1 MINFSTSIKL
11 FFLGL
16 LETDQQ
22 DKDNFFKFSLSILF
36 IILILI
42 LVNFVIYSFYP
53 DNIET
58 LTMQAKELIMERD
71 HHWIKPE
78 PVEQFQILTSLI
90 LTPLLIF
97 CSLKVC
103 SSRFFNRIAI
113 TNSIHYINVALS
125 FSFLAILFYLSFKL
139 IDPNS
144 WRPEPLYGI
153 RKYFEDMTS
162 ELRFLIT
169 LIIFPVIAYIIFN
182 GVPKNY
188 NKFINWFL
196 YFLILF
202 FLLMMFFLSICNS
215 GTYLGTEQNLN
226 AVLYSISQVQ
236 QGKVMLSDFTA
247 QYGLYPHFLYPLFKL
262 INVNV
267 VSFSATMAGLTVA
280 SYSLIFFGLR
290 KIISNNLVVFFSFI
304 AIIYFSYFTSFFN
317 GPWIDIAYAS
327 NPIRRIFPALII
339 FFGFSYILNPKKILY
354 LLIIFLSSLSILWNF
369 ESGLI
374 CFLSFYIYVLYEK
387 IAVKNLRSYAL
398 SFIRHSV
405 ISASILTLTFFLYSI
420 LIYLQ
425 SDSFPN
431 WSLFLK
437 FQNLFGMTG
446 YSSIPMPIFHLWNLV
461 FLVYLYGIYIG
472 LDSILSNK
480 KNILDRAAFFIAIF
494 GLGISTYYF
503 NRSHDTTLLSI
514 VYPSFILLAIY
525 LSKALDH
532 KYRGNVFKI
541 KNFLSVLV
549 ISFVLVVIFVQM
561 LQPIKLF
568 NIVAARTQ
576 DIISNTIESRYLS
589 DGIALINS
597 NALPNENII
606 ILAAEEKHGWGTE
619 GPDGILHLE
628 TKTSSPFS
636 IGGSTELMIKSDWE
650 MLNHSLANNISHK
663 AFIDFTG
670 QTKYHPLMKIIEDNY
685 YLDDWLGN
693 WRMFVP
699 KKYKS
704 ISQSNI
710 KATASYSA
718 FCQKNSRKC
727 KSTINN
733 SDSIENFPKSSKYIK
748 IDINLSDSI
757 TIQSIM
763 LHLTNDLKY
772 AGTLTTLPYDGLWNI
787 GILDSKDSLFTNTD
801 DRSEQLN
808 YKANK
813 KFSILIPDTADYM
826 DKCNPFIIKLIYND
840 NKELKVRATCK

>member
-1 MINFSTSIKL
+1 MLNFSNTIKL

-22 DKDNFFKFSLSILF
+22 EKDSFFKYSLSMLF
-36 IILILI
+36 TIIILII
-42 LVNFVIYSFYP
+42 INFVVYSFYP
-53 DNIET
+53 DNIEA
-58 LTMQAKELIMERD
+58 LTTQAKQLIHERG
-71 HHWIKPE
+71 HHWINPE
-78 PVEQFQILTSLI
+78 PVEQFQILVSLI
-90 LTPLLIF
+90 FTPLLIV
-97 CSLKVC
+97 CSLKIC
-103 SSRFFNRIAI
+103 SSKFFNRISI
-113 TNSIHYINVALS
+113 TDTMHYLNVALW
-125 FSFLAILFYLSFKL
+125 FCFLGILFYLSFKI

-153 RKYFEDMTS
+153 RKFFDDITS

-169 LIIFPVIAYIIFN
+169 LIIFPPIAYFIFN
-182 GVPKNY
+182 GIPKKY

-196 YFLILF
+196 CSLILF

-226 AVLYSISQVQ
+226 AVLYSVSQVQ

-262 INVNV
+262 INVNL
-267 VSFSATMAGLTVA
+267 VSFSVTMAGLTVA

-290 KIISNNLVVFFSFI
+290 KIISNNLIVFLSFI
-304 AIIYFSYFTSFFN
+304 AIIYFSYFSSFFN
-317 GPWIDIAYAS
+317 GPWIDVAFAS

-369 ESGLI
+369 ESGII

-387 IAVKNLRSYAL
+387 LEVKNLKIYAS

-425 SDSFPN
+425 SGIFPN
-431 WSLFLK
+431 WSLFLRY
-437 FQNLFGMTG
+437 QNLYGMTG
-446 YSSIPMPIFHLWNLV
+446 FSSIPMPIFHLWNLV

-472 LDSILSNK
+472 MNSILNNK
-480 KNILDRAAFFIAIF
+480 KNVLDRAAFFLAIF

-503 NRSHDTTLLSI
+503 NRSHDTNLLSI
-514 VYPSFILLAIY
+514 LYPSLILLAIY
-525 LSKALDH
+525 LSKVLDINN
-532 KYRGNVFKI
+532 KANVLKI
-541 KNFLSVLV
+541 KNFLLVLV
-549 ISFVLVVIFVQM
+549 ISFVLVVIFVQI
-561 LQPIKLF
+561 LQPIKLL
-568 NIVAARTQ
+568 NIVATRTQ
-576 DIISNTIESRYLS
+576 DIISDKIDSAFLS
-589 DGIALINS
+589 DGIELINS
-597 NALPNENII
+597 NTLPNEQII
-606 ILAAEEKHGWGTE
+606 ILAAEEKVGWGTE

-636 IGGSTELMIKSDWE
+636 LGGSTELIIRSDWD
-650 MLNHSLANNISHK
+650 LFHRSLANNISHK

-670 QTKYHPLMKIIEDNY
+670 QTKYHPLMKIIDDNY
-685 YLDDWLGN
+685 YLDDWRGN

-699 KKYKS
+699 KKYKPM
-704 ISQSNI
+704 SQSNI

-727 KSTINN
+727 KSVINN
-733 SDSIENFPKSSKYIK
+733 SESIENFPNNTKYIK
-748 IDINLSDSI
+748 IDINLSESI
-757 TIQSIM
+757 TLQSIM
-763 LHLTNDLKY
+763 LHLTNNLKY
-772 AGTLTTLPYDGLWNI
+772 AGTLTTLPYEGLWNI
-787 GILDSKDSLFTNTD
+787 GILDSKDKLLINTD

-808 YKANK
+808 YEANQN
-813 KFSILIPDTADYM
+813 FSVLIPDTADNTN
-826 DKCNPFIIKLIYND
+826 KCDPFIIELIYND
-840 NKELKVRATCK
+840 NKKLKFRATCK

>member
-1 MINFSTSIKL
+1 
-11 FFLGL
+11 
-16 LETDQQ
+16 
-22 DKDNFFKFSLSILF
+22 
-36 IILILI
+36 
-42 LVNFVIYSFYP
+42 
-53 DNIET
+53 
-58 LTMQAKELIMERD
+58 
-71 HHWIKPE
+71 
-78 PVEQFQILTSLI
+78 
-90 LTPLLIF
+90 
-97 CSLKVC
+97 
-103 SSRFFNRIAI
+103 
-113 TNSIHYINVALS
+113 
-125 FSFLAILFYLSFKL
+125 
-139 IDPNS
+139 
-144 WRPEPLYGI
+144 
-153 RKYFEDMTS
+153 
-162 ELRFLIT
+162 
-169 LIIFPVIAYIIFN
+169 
-182 GVPKNY
+182 
-188 NKFINWFL
+188 
-196 YFLILF
+196 
-202 FLLMMFFLSICNS
+202 MMFFLSICNS

-387 IAVKNLRSYAL
+387 IAVKNLRSYAS
-398 SFIRHSV
+398 SFIWHSV